1 MVEACLDIIKHVPE
15 EIYCWMLAPHE
26 SDGPEDSGTVIA
38 NVKKNIVKKL
48 PYIQS
53 IAEKQGKK
61 FIVSDSV
68 SYLKASSVRSKDR
81 KLFEC

>member
-1 MVEACLDIIKHVPE
+1 
-15 EIYCWMLAPHE
+15 MLAPHE

-68 SYLKASSVRSKDR
+68 SYLKAGPARSKAKKTCLIAPSIR
-81 KLFEC
+81 QILLTLYGHPWV